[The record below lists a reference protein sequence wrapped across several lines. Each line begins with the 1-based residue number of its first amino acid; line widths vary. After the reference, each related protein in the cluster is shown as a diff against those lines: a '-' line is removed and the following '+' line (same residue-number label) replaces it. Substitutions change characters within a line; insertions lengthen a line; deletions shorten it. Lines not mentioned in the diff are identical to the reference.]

1 MKTLGLIGGTTWLS
15 TVEYYKYVNQLSNE
29 KLGGA
34 NSSKLLL
41 YSVDYGEIKN
51 LIDSDNWQ
59 QIGEVLS
66 KVAQQ
71 LENAGADCI
80 LLCSNLM
87 HLVAD
92 AVQKEV
98 TIPVL
103 HIGNATGKELV
114 RQKVKK
120 VGLLGTK
127 PTMEKDFLKEKLV
140 QYGIETIIPAKDDRD
155 YIHTSIFSEL
165 SKGILSDVTRRK
177 YLEIIENFQMK
188 GVEGVILGCT
198 EIPMLIKPEDCNI
211 ATFDTTF
218 IHSEYAVDF
227 ALA

>member
-198 EIPMLIKPEDCNI
+198 EIPMLIKPEDCNTL
-211 ATFDTTF
+211 TFDTTF